1 MIVIGITMLVIIC
14 WTHVLKQPVYNKWP
28 YYFICTWYR
37 YKYIY
42 FVVVSNFGSINN
54 LFFLILDQNAEETA
68 SIWIEK
74 KYELREVLY
83 NM

>member
-1 MIVIGITMLVIIC
+1 M
-14 WTHVLKQPVYNKWP
+14 
-28 YYFICTWYR
+28 CTWYR